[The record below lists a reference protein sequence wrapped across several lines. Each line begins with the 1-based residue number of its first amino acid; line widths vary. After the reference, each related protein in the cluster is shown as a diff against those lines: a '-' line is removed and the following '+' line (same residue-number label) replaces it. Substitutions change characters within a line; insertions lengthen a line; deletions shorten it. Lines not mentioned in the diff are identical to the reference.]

1 MKLHYVD
8 TSLGQL
14 HYAEMGT
21 GRPILLLHQ
30 TPRSHDEFRELIPL
44 LAKENRVIAMD
55 MYGFGRSSK
64 FPAPHTIESY
74 AGGAVVLMSALGIS
88 KINLLG
94 HHTGALVALEVAASH
109 PNLIENLLISS
120 MPYTDAIYREK
131 HKDGDDVDDAEI
143 KKDGSHLLELW
154 NKRAPFY
161 PQDRPDIL
169 NRFIHDALNFGLDPV
184 EGHLACSRYVIEEK
198 IHKVISPTLVIGSD
212 EDPFSYPQVE
222 KILANLTN
230 APRVGKS
237 IVQGGMVPLMEI
249 YAKEVEEFVTSFLGG
264 DK

>member
-1 MKLHYVD
+1 MESVPSSMKLHYVD

-55 MYGFGRSSK
+55 MYGFGRSAK

-74 AGGAVVLMSALGIS
+74 AEGAVVLMSALGIS

-143 KKDGSHLLELW
+143 KKDGS
-154 NKRAPFY
+154 F
-161 PQDRPDIL
+161 D
-169 NRFIHDALNFGLDPV
+169 FG
-184 EGHLACSRYVIEEK
+184 
-198 IHKVISPTLVIGSD
+198 
-212 EDPFSYPQVE
+212 
-222 KILANLTN
+222 NL
-230 APRVGKS
+230 S
-237 IVQGGMVPLMEI
+237 
-249 YAKEVEEFVTSFLGG
+249 TSFNGVINKGSSLKHYG
-264 DK
+264 DMVDLADVVNVGFVLKSTNELILFCNSIA